1 MRKSL
6 LFPTLI
12 LFQFTAFAQTNPND
26 LLGCRER
33 CGFASS
39 ANVQQRIQFYQS
51 PSMNKYDVH
60 YLKLDIAAEANNRFI
75 SGTAMYSVTTVA
87 TLDTFVMELRNNMT
101 VDSVFINN
109 VKLPF
114 TRQSDH
120 VLVKLTPAI
129 SAGTEVNVL
138 YYYRGTASSFGVFAG
153 QMASNGLVFTAS
165 LSESYQAREWFPA
178 KQLLYDKI
186 DSADIWITTSS
197 TNKAGSN
204 GLLKAVVD
212 LPNNKKQYQWSTRY
226 PMAYYLPSF
235 SVGNYMEYTN
245 VASPAA
251 MAPAT
256 IPILH
261 YVVDNSSYFNAN
273 KTNIDKTPAF
283 LEKMSELF
291 GLYPFKDEKY
301 GHAHA
306 NIGGGMEHQTMS
318 TMSGFSTMLIVH
330 ELAHQWFGN
339 SVTCASWHHIWLN
352 EGFASY
358 AEYLMAE
365 HLPGLVGTT
374 PATYMQSIHNDVL
387 VANNGSVYVPDI
399 AIFDENRIFSGRFS
413 YNKGSAIL
421 HTLRF
426 EMQDDA
432 KFYQTLRTYLQQY
445 KDDVATADNF
455 KAVAEAVC
463 GRSFS
468 DFFDQWYYGQGYP
481 TFNVD
486 CSKIGDSLVL
496 SVNHTGSAPFITPTF
511 KGLYEFKIHSGLE
524 DTTVLVNIT
533 ANNQQF
539 KFRSNRT
546 PTGVTVDP
554 NNWVLNKTGSITTG
568 VDDINVSSDVVIF
581 PNPASDMVHLKF
593 PANWFE
599 SISLFD
605 ISGRLVESR
614 VISRGVVDYTLKFSH
629 PAGVYMV
636 RLNGKGKVAMKKLVV
651 N

>member
-1 MRKSL
+1 
-6 LFPTLI
+6 
-12 LFQFTAFAQTNPND
+12 
-26 LLGCRER
+26 
-33 CGFASS
+33 
-39 ANVQQRIQFYQS
+39 
-51 PSMNKYDVH
+51 
-60 YLKLDIAAEANNRFI
+60 
-75 SGTAMYSVTTVA
+75 MYSVTTVA
-87 TLDTFVMELRNNMT
+87 TLDSFVMELRDNMS

-114 TRQSDH
+114 SRQSDH

-129 SAGTEVNVL
+129 PAGTEVKAL
-138 YYYRGTASSFGVFAG
+138 YYYRGSASAFGVFAG

-165 LSESYQAREWFPA
+165 LSESYQSREWFPA

-496 SVNHTGSAPFITPTF
+496 RVNHTSSAPFITPTF
-511 KGLYEFKIHSGLE
+511 KGLYEFKIHSG
-524 DTTVLVNIT
+524 
-533 ANNQQF
+533 
-539 KFRSNRT
+539 RSEER
-546 PTGVTVDP
+546 
-554 NNWVLNKTGSITTG
+554 
-568 VDDINVSSDVVIF
+568 
-581 PNPASDMVHLKF
+581 
-593 PANWFE
+593 
-599 SISLFD
+599 
-605 ISGRLVESR
+605 R
-614 VISRGVVDYTLKFSH
+614 VG
-629 PAGVYMV
+629 
-636 RLNGKGKVAMKKLVV
+636 
-651 N
+651 